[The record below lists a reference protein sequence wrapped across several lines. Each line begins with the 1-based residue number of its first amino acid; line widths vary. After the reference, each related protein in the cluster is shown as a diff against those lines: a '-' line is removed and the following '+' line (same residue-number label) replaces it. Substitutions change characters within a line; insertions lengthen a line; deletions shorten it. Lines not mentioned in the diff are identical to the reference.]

1 VTVSLLRRA
10 DVVAMLEDQ
19 DRHPRKALGQNF
31 VVDPGT
37 IQRIVRL
44 AGIEAGAPVLEIGP
58 GLGSLTL
65 GLLEA
70 GAQVTA
76 IEKDP
81 GLADMLRDTLVSRAP
96 GLAVDVI
103 VGDALVADLAGLTR
117 SGPGWRLVANLPYNV
132 ATQVVIRALDE
143 APNIESMVVMVQ
155 REVADRLVAGAG
167 AQATGIPS
175 ILIAMSATARL
186 VGTIGPEVF
195 YPRPRIVSALVE
207 LRRHDHDVFAG
218 ADRQVARQLVRTSF
232 GQRRKTLR
240 RSLAL
245 DPDVFERAEVS
256 PAARPQ
262 ELSLDDWRRLTLA
275 ASP

>member
-1 VTVSLLRRA
+1 
-10 DVVAMLEDQ
+10 VVALLEGQ

-37 IQRIVRL
+37 ITRIVGL
-44 AGIEAGAPVLEIGP
+44 AGIEAGSRVLEVGP

-65 GLLEA
+65 GLLAA

-81 GLADMLRDTLVSRAP
+81 GLADLLRATLAERAP
-96 GLAVDVI
+96 GMAVEIITD
-103 VGDALVADLAGLTR
+103 DALSVDLAAVAGD
-117 SGPGWRLVANLPYNV
+117 GPPWRLVANLPYNV
-132 ATQVVIRALDE
+132 ATQVVIRALDD

-175 ILIAMSATARL
+175 VLIAMSATARL

-207 LRRHDHDVFAG
+207 LRRHDHDEFEG
-218 ADRQVARQLVRTSF
+218 ADRQLARRLIRTSF

-240 RSLAL
+240 RSLELGAE
-245 DPDVFERAEVS
+245 VFEHAGVS

-262 ELSLDDWRRLTLA
+262 ELSLDEWRRLTQA
-275 ASP
+275 ASV